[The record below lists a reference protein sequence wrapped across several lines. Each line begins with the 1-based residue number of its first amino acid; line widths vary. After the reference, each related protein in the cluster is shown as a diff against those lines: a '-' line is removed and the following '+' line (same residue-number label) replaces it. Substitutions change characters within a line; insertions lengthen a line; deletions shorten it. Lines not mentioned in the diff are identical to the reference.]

1 MKKIFSAFIIAVCCM
16 FMAMPAQAQL
26 LKWGVKGG
34 VNLTKIDWDGG
45 FKGNKDNSTG
55 FFIGPMAE
63 ITIPI
68 VGLGVDGALLF
79 SQRGKGD
86 VKQTGVEV
94 PVNLK
99 YTIGLGSLL
108 GIYFAAGPDFF
119 FDFDK
124 KDNVDRKK
132 TQVGLNLGAGV
143 KLIKHLQVGVNYQF
157 PMGDSLLGKKR
168 VRLSVQRI
176 RLGKYLSLIFSK
188 KGNIY
193 HINSV
198 ADFDWQRY
206 FFVVSL
212 PPR

>member
-1 MKKIFSAFIIAVCCM
+1 MKKILSTLMIVACLFLAV
-16 FMAMPAQAQL
+16 PAQAQL
-26 LKWGVKGG
+26 QFGLKGG
-34 VNLTKIDWDGG
+34 LNISKLT
-45 FKGNKDNSTG
+45 FSKDIVKSDNRTG

-86 VKQTGVEV
+86 VKQIGAEV
-94 PVNLK
+94 PINLK

-108 GIYFAAGPDFF
+108 GVYFAAGPDFF

-132 TQVGLNLGAGV
+132 TQVGLNLGVGV

-157 PMGDSLLGKKR
+157 PMGDSFKWKEVGHAIGAKNKTWQI
-168 VRLSVQRI
+168 SAA
-176 RLGKYLSLIFSK
+176 YLF
-188 KGNIY
+188 
-193 HINSV
+193 
-198 ADFDWQRY
+198 
-206 FFVVSL
+206 
-212 PPR
+212 

>member
-1 MKKIFSAFIIAVCCM
+1 MKKIFSAFIIAVGCM

-108 GIYFAAGPDFF
+108 GIYFAAGPD
-119 FDFDK
+119 
-124 KDNVDRKK
+124 RKK

-143 KLIKHLQVGVNYQF
+143 KLIKHLQIGVNYQF
-157 PMGDSLLGKKR
+157 PMGDSFTWKKAGDAIGAKNKTWQ
-168 VRLSVQRI
+168 VSAA
-176 RLGKYLSLIFSK
+176 YLF
-188 KGNIY
+188 
-193 HINSV
+193 
-198 ADFDWQRY
+198 
-206 FFVVSL
+206 
-212 PPR
+212 

>member
-1 MKKIFSAFIIAVCCM
+1 MKKIFSAFIIAVGCM

-26 LKWGVKGG
+26 IKWGVKGG

-45 FKGNKDNSTG
+45 YKGNKDNSAG

-79 SQRGKGD
+79 SQ
-86 VKQTGVEV
+86 
-94 PVNLK
+94 
-99 YTIGLGSLL
+99 GSLL
-108 GIYFAAGPDFF
+108 GVYFAAGPDFF

-132 TQVGLNLGAGV
+132 TQVGLNLGVGV

-157 PMGDSLLGKKR
+157 PMGDSFKWKEVGHAIGAKNKTWQI
-168 VRLSVQRI
+168 SAA
-176 RLGKYLSLIFSK
+176 YLF
-188 KGNIY
+188 
-193 HINSV
+193 
-198 ADFDWQRY
+198 
-206 FFVVSL
+206 
-212 PPR
+212 

>member
-1 MKKIFSAFIIAVCCM
+1 
-16 FMAMPAQAQL
+16 
-26 LKWGVKGG
+26 
-34 VNLTKIDWDGG
+34 
-45 FKGNKDNSTG
+45 
-55 FFIGPMAE
+55 MAE

-143 KLIKHLQVGVNYQF
+143 KLIKHLQVGVTISSRWAIVL
-157 PMGDSLLGKKR
+157 PGKKR

-188 KGNIY
+188 KRNIY

-212 PPR
+212 SPR